1 MQIGKHYCVK
11 LFFPLIGSALLL
23 FRLEPLGSL
32 DCSTLTTHDVEKM
45 SSAVLQTHLSQQTIA
60 PELVK
65 NLLTN
70 YFDDLDKGKS
80 YFLKSEVESW
90 LSPDCILNITKA
102 IKLGQFDQFTQ
113 ILQLYN
119 HAICR
124 RRELLSRAKPPPNSV
139 VSMDS
144 LMPCANWAIS
154 CEELLD
160 RLQSERACL
169 LKSLEHLP
177 TNQRA
182 AVLDR
187 LKSRQARAED
197 QFLELG
203 PERQAQ
209 YARTLFLKALGASL
223 DAHTCYLTPFQLE
236 QLSIGIQQRFKGV
249 GLHLCEQVD
258 GFSILKIIEGS
269 PAERCEK
276 LFPGDLITAIDGE
289 PVAGLELADVS
300 RLIRGPEGTQT
311 LLTIFRKGELR
322 GQSLIVPVTRESIL
336 VKEGRV
342 ETSVHPFGEDSIGV
356 IKLNSFYEDED
367 TCSAQDLA
375 DSLRQL
381 QNAKSNSSLA
391 ALVLDL
397 RENSGGLLP
406 QAVEVVGLFIKRG
419 VVVSIKDS
427 DGKVHHVRNLNSTPC
442 WEGPLVILTSRASA
456 SASEIVAQSLQ
467 DFGRAILVGDDRTYG
482 KGTFQTLCLSHK
494 EINPKGDFKVT
505 RGRYYTPSG
514 KSPQKIGVRP
524 DILVPGPLSS
534 LCVGEEFAKCC
545 IETDQ
550 IASTYHFPL
559 DDLPLAKREIM
570 RRLYSLNLQEREQIY
585 GAYVP
590 LLRKNSEGRM
600 LASKS
605 YQSYLAFLQKSGDK
619 PPLQEMLQ
627 DNEQIHSL
635 YELMDLQLN
644 ETLNIAKDLILVHRH
659 RRVIAHR

>member
-1 MQIGKHYCVK
+1 
-11 LFFPLIGSALLL
+11 
-23 FRLEPLGSL
+23 
-32 DCSTLTTHDVEKM
+32 M
-45 SSAVLQTHLSQQTIA
+45 S

-65 NLLTN
+65 VLLTN
-70 YFDDLDKGKS
+70 YFDDLDKNKS
-80 YFLKSEVESW
+80 YFLKLEVDSW
-90 LSPDCILNITKA
+90 LTHDSVLNITKA
-102 IKLGQFDQFTQ
+102 IKLGQFEQFSQ

-119 HAICR
+119 KAICR
-124 RRELLSRAKPPPNSV
+124 RRVLVSRAQTPPDPTSHASGFLPNEWATSCDELL
-139 VSMDS
+139 
-144 LMPCANWAIS
+144 
-154 CEELLD
+154 E
-160 RLQSERACL
+160 RLQSDRASL

-177 TNQRA
+177 ANQKV
-182 AVLDR
+182 AVVKR
-187 LKSRQARAED
+187 LSARQTRAEE

-209 YARTLFLKALGASL
+209 FARTLFLKALGASL

-258 GFSILKIIEGS
+258 GFSILKIMEGS
-269 PAERCEK
+269 PAERCQK
-276 LFPGDLITAIDGE
+276 LIPGDLITAIDGE

-311 LLTIFRKGELR
+311 LLTIFRGGELKGE
-322 GQSLIVPVTRESIL
+322 SLIVPVTRESIL

-342 ETSVHPFGEDSIGV
+342 ETAVHPFGEDSIGV
-356 IKLNSFYEDED
+356 IKLNSFYEDDD

-375 DSLRQL
+375 DSLKLL
-381 QNAKSNSSLA
+381 QSSKSSSSLA
-391 ALVLDL
+391 AIVLDL

-427 DGKVHHVRNLNSTPC
+427 DGKVHHVRNLSSTPC
-442 WEGPLVILTSRASA
+442 WDGPLVVLTSRASA

-467 DFGRAILVGDDRTYG
+467 DFGRAIVVGDDRTYG

-494 EINPKGDFKVT
+494 EFNPKGDFKVT

-514 KSPQKIGVRP
+514 KSPQKVGVRP
-524 DILVPGPLSS
+524 DIQVPGPLSS
-534 LCVGEEFAKCC
+534 LSVGEEFAKCC

-570 RRLYSLNLQEREQIY
+570 RRLYSINLQEREQIY

-590 LLRKNSEGRM
+590 LLRKNSERRM

-605 YQSYLAFLQKSGDK
+605 YQSYLAFLQMSGDQ
-619 PPLQEMLQ
+619 PPLQEMIQ
-627 DNEQIHSL
+627 SNEQIQSL
-635 YELMDLQLN
+635 YELMDLQLH